1 MSDTERTSEIAH
13 SWGYA
18 AIALRISAA
27 FCPAFEFFWGWQIDK
42 FFSPIGQTILYVTP
56 YLFVI
61 VHPRRWRAPT
71 IGISLGISLEAAFV
85 AVMAS
90 GFARTREAHVPYLA
104 FAYANVLFFLVALRA
119 AIAARKSVKP
129 KLVTAFVLIGFAY
142 MWVVA
147 TF

>member
-1 MSDTERTSEIAH
+1 M
-13 SWGYA
+13 
-18 AIALRISAA
+18 
-27 FCPAFEFFWGWQIDK
+27 
-42 FFSPIGQTILYVTP
+42 
-56 YLFVI
+56 
-61 VHPRRWRAPT
+61 
-71 IGISLGISLEAAFV
+71 